1 MSVTLDTSL
10 GELKLEIF
18 CVSVFL
24 ILSLAAYLITSFAQE
39 AVPRAAENFLAL
51 CASNAYNNT
60 IFHRNIKAFMI
71 QGVPH
76 PRPSLSYFGSV
87 LMYKQCAE
95 QEGIR

>member
-18 CVSVFL
+18 CVSV
-24 ILSLAAYLITSFAQE
+24 LSPRSISSDTNEGHTQE

-51 CASNAYNNT
+51 CASNAYDNT